1 MTIPPP
7 SLTLDAARDLLLQ
20 RLTPLGAEIVALGDL
35 HGRVLAAPAC
45 AVHDLPPF
53 DNSAMDGY
61 AVRAAD
67 AGIAVPVVARIS
79 AGDDPPPLAPGTAAG
94 IATGAVLPDGA
105 DAVVPVERSLE
116 EAGAVRFEGPVQA
129 EDHIRR
135 QGADVRAGDVLL
147 GAGSRVSALA
157 LSGLAT
163 SGLVEARCVRRPR
176 IVLLVTGD
184 ELVPPGTP
192 LERGQIHESNS
203 LLIAARCRQLGLEVV
218 ATEQVP
224 DTLEETTAL
233 FAGALARADI
243 VVSSGGVSMGPR
255 DHVKPALAALG
266 VEQLF
271 WRVAVQPG
279 RPVWAGLRGRTLVI
293 GLPGN
298 PLSVLVGLEL
308 LLRPAANLLAG
319 LEHPLPS
326 TLELELA
333 APLRRDRERTRVL
346 PVRIAGRRAEPLR
359 AEASHQVAR
368 AAAADGLVIVSPG
381 EGELPAGSIVEVVP
395 ISPAT

>member
-1 MTIPPP
+1 MPIPP
-7 SLTLDAARDLLLQ
+7 SALTLETARELLLQ
-20 RLTPLGAEIVALGDL
+20 RLVPLADELVPLAEL

-45 AVHDLPPF
+45 AAHDLPPF

-61 AVRAAD
+61 AVRAAE
-67 AGIAVPVVARIS
+67 AGGELPVSARIS
-79 AGDDPPPLAPGTAAG
+79 AGDDPARLAPGTAAA
-94 IATGAVLPDGA
+94 IATGAVLPEGA
-105 DAVVPVERSLE
+105 DAVVPVELSHEL
-116 EAGAVRFEGPVQA
+116 AGAVRFDGPVHV
-129 EDHIRR
+129 EDHLRR
-135 QGADVRAGDVLL
+135 QGADVAAGDELL
-147 GAGSRVSALA
+147 AAGMRISALG

-163 SGLVEARCVRRPR
+163 SGLTEARCVRRPR
-176 IVLLVTGD
+176 VVLLVTGD
-184 ELVPPGTP
+184 ELVAPGSP
-192 LERGQIHESNS
+192 LKRGQIHESNS
-203 LLIAARCRQLGLEVV
+203 LLIAARCRQLGLDVV

-224 DTLEETTAL
+224 DSLEQTTAL
-233 FAGALARADI
+233 FASSLRRADI

-279 RPVWAGLRGRTLVI
+279 RPVWAGLCGRTLVL

-308 LLRPAANLLAG
+308 LLRPAANVLAG
-319 LEHPLPS
+319 LADPLPA

-333 APLRRDRERTRVL
+333 TALRRDGQRTRAL
-346 PVRIAGRRAEPLR
+346 PVRIVGRRAEPLR

-368 AAAADGLVIVSPG
+368 AAAADGLVIVPPG
-381 EGELPAGSIVEVVP
+381 DGELAAGSLVEVVP

>member
-1 MTIPPP
+1 MSIPPP
-7 SLTLDAARDLLLQ
+7 ALTLESARALLLE
-20 RLTPLGAEIVALGDL
+20 RLAPLGDELVPLADLG
-35 HGRVLAAPAC
+35 GRVLAAPAC

-61 AVRAAD
+61 AVRAGE
-67 AGIAVPVVARIS
+67 AGALLPVAARIS
-79 AGDDPPPLAPGTAAG
+79 AGDDPGPLAAGTAAA

-105 DAVVPVERSLE
+105 DAVVPVERARE
-116 EAGAVRFEGPVQA
+116 QDGAVRFAGSVERD
-129 EDHIRR
+129 DHIRR
-135 QGADVRAGDVLL
+135 RGADVVAGDELL
-147 GAGSRVSALA
+147 GAGARVSALG

-176 IVLLVTGD
+176 VVLLVTGD
-184 ELVPPGTP
+184 ELVAPGLP
-192 LERGQIHESNS
+192 LARGQIHESNS
-203 LLIAARCRQLGLEVV
+203 LLIALRCRELGLEVV
-218 ATEQVP
+218 ATEHVP
-224 DTLEETTAL
+224 DSLEETTAL
-233 FAGALARADI
+233 FAAALGRADI

-279 RPVWAGLRGRTLVI
+279 RPVWAGLRGGTLVL

-308 LLRPAANLLAG
+308 LLRPAANVLGGLAD
-319 LEHPLPS
+319 PLPA

-333 APLRRDRERTRVL
+333 TPLRRDRERTRVL

-368 AAAADGLVIVSPG
+368 AAAADGLVIVPAG
-381 EGELPAGSIVEVVP
+381 DGELAAGSRVEVVP
-395 ISPAT
+395 IR

>member
-7 SLTLDAARDLLLQ
+7 ALTLETARGLLLE
-20 RLTPLGAEIVALGDL
+20 RLAPLGDELVPLAELG
-35 HGRVLAAPAC
+35 GRVLAAPAC
-45 AVHDLPPF
+45 AAHDLPPF

-61 AVRAAD
+61 AVRATE
-67 AGIAVPVVARIS
+67 AGAELPVAARIS
-79 AGDDPPPLAPGTAAG
+79 AGDDPGPLAEGTAAG

-105 DAVVPVERSLE
+105 DAVVPVERAHE
-116 EAGAVRFEGPVQA
+116 RDGAVRFDGPVA
-129 EDHIRR
+129 PDDHIRR
-135 QGADVRAGDVLL
+135 QGADVAAGDELL
-147 GAGSRVSALA
+147 AAGTRVSALG

-176 IVLLVTGD
+176 VVLLVTGD
-184 ELVPPGTP
+184 ELVAPGLP
-192 LERGQIHESNS
+192 LARGQIHESNS
-203 LLIAARCRQLGLEVV
+203 LLIAARCRQLGLDVIAVEL
-218 ATEQVP
+218 VP
-224 DTLEETTAL
+224 DSLEETTAL
-233 FAGALARADI
+233 FARALERADI

-279 RPVWAGLRGRTLVI
+279 RPVWAGLRGGTLVL

-308 LLRPAANLLAG
+308 LLRPAANLLGG
-319 LEHPLPS
+319 LADPLPR

-368 AAAADGLVIVSPG
+368 AAAADGLVIVPAG
-381 EGELPAGSIVEVVP
+381 DGELPAGSPVEVVP
-395 ISPAT
+395 IT